1 MKRTIIDRSL
11 PQWKG
16 NCHCHTTNSDGR
28 LSPRQAAALYE
39 QAGYDFLAIT
49 DHRKVTDAA
58 EIGDSR
64 LLLIPGVELDYFI
77 ERRHRQAV
85 HIVGV
90 GVSRDVMDCPGLL
103 DSPQQGIDGI
113 LHAGGRAIFAHP
125 AWSLNDPDVI
135 EDLRGLSAVEVYNHM
150 SDDPWNGRRGDSSE
164 VLDLCCADGCCLPF
178 VAGDDAHFYAGDECH
193 SALIACAETLSRDA
207 VLRALSEGRVY
218 ASQGPRI
225 LEMYLEDNVLT
236 VRCTEAEQIL
246 FNTNRVY
253 SPERVQ
259 RGRGITEGRYTLRP
273 FESFVRVEITDRA
286 GKRAWSSP
294 VQLKQE

>member
-1 MKRTIIDRSL
+1 MKRTIIDPRI

-28 LSPRQAAALYE
+28 LSPDRVIALYE

-49 DHRKVTDAA
+49 DHRKVTEVGD
-58 EIGDSR
+58 IGTGC
-64 LLLIPGVELDYFI
+64 LLLIPGLELDYFVDG
-77 ERRHRQAV
+77 RHRQAV

-90 GVSRDVMDCPGLL
+90 GVERDVMGYPGIM

-125 AWSLNDPDVI
+125 AWSLNEPETI
-135 EDLRGLSAVEVYNHM
+135 ENLRGLSAVEVYNHM
-150 SDDPWNGRRGDSSE
+150 SDAPWNGRRGDSSE

-178 VAGDDAHFYAGDECH
+178 VAGDDAHFYEGDECH
-193 SALIACAETLSRDA
+193 SAVIACAEALTKDGI
-207 VLRALSEGRVY
+207 LRALTAGQVY

-225 LEMYLEDNVLT
+225 LEMYLEDDVLT

-253 SPERVQ
+253 NAERVQ
-259 RGRGITEGRYTLRP
+259 TGHGITEGRYALRP
-273 FESFVRVEITDRA
+273 VENFVRVEIADRE

-294 VQLKQE
+294 IRLQ